1 MLHSRGKVTGRW
13 RIRERSLVGVV
24 DHVEGG
30 LAGFDCCVDGVSTVL
45 RPLDLAV
52 PKIIAVAECPWTIK
66 IAAMWLR
73 RNRIV
78 DAVDDRR

>member
-52 PKIIAVAECPWTIK
+52 PKIIAVAECPWMTK
-66 IAAMWLR
+66 IAAM
-73 RNRIV
+73 
-78 DAVDDRR
+78 